1 MCVCDAGTAGSG
13 LIPQE
18 LTAVHTRLLTPV
30 CWCVLQVFDA
40 HGSFLSYIN
49 TSADPLY
56 GPQGL
61 AITDQG
67 NVVVG
72 DSGNHC
78 FKIYRYLQ

>member
-1 MCVCDAGTAGSG
+1 MHLSVKVIHISCF
-13 LIPQE
+13 
-18 LTAVHTRLLTPV
+18 
-30 CWCVLQVFDA
+30 LQVFDSQ
-40 HGSFLSYIN
+40 GSFLSYIN

-67 NVVVG
+67 TVVVG